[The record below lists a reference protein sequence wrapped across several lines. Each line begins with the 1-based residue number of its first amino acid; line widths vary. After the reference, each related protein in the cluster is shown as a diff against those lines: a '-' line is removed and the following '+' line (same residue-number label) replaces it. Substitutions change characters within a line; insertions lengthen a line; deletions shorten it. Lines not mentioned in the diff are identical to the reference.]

1 MYEKTCVN
9 YARASRFR
17 DASHY
22 AIVQLHTYTVR
33 ERHRLMGQLAKV
45 NPNVDV
51 VPIFPSSV
59 RTLGTDQTLP
69 WASMVHTCTAGFFCP
84 DFASL
89 HALVTA
95 VTKEDM
101 TCTLLGMVDA
111 SSLCKGHKVKRLES
125 PTPLDH
131 SVLSEMTT
139 VATQLVYIL
148 EGNLPGILNLV
159 THHAQVE
166 HGDAQQTKGE

>member
-22 AIVQLHTYTVR
+22 AFVQLHTYTVR

-111 SSLCKGHKVKRLES
+111 YSLCKGHKVKRLES